1 VNLRQFIK
9 YVLWKDT
16 THCGEF
22 QTLWKLLPPDAPKVV
37 VDVGAYDGFYGSN
50 SFPFV
55 ARGWAAILIEPHP
68 VAFAQLQKRFARA
81 KNVTCLNMACAERAG
96 ERPLYIGTDGE
107 SPTTS
112 TLCDNPAV
120 ISRQTLGNKPIMV
133 PVDTLANILNA
144 RQVPRDF
151 GVLTVDT
158 EAMDYEVLVGL
169 DCSVWRPRVIITE
182 DYAPKEAAKAQY
194 LKSHGYQLRAGVA
207 SNTVWSMRV

>member
-1 VNLRQFIK
+1 VNLRQLIK

-16 THCGEF
+16 TQCGEF
-22 QTLWKLLPPDAPKVV
+22 RTLWKLLPPDAPKVV

-55 ARGWAAILIEPHP
+55 ARGWRAILVEPHP

-81 KNVTCLNMACAERAG
+81 QNVTCLNMACAESAG
-96 ERPLYIGTDGE
+96 QRPLYIGADGE

-112 TLCDNPAV
+112 TLCDNPSV
-120 ISRQTLGNKPIMV
+120 ISKQTLGSQPIMV
-133 PVDTLANILNA
+133 PVDTLANILAA
-144 RQVPRDF
+144 RQVPHDF

-158 EAMDYEVLVGL
+158 EAMDLEVLTGL

-182 DYAPKEAAKAQY
+182 DYEPKEAAKAKY
-194 LKSHGYQLRAGVA
+194 LESHGYRLRARVPN
-207 SNTVWSMRV
+207 NTVWSV